1 MRFALC
7 LLGTEV
13 LSVELS
19 GPQTPVQPEPVHGVP
34 FGFSG
39 SSGLHAEISPATYEE
54 GGSDGLPLEEAVA
67 MGVRHQEAV
76 GP

>member
-39 SSGLHAEISPATYEE
+39 SSGLHAEISRTAYEE
-54 GGSDGLPLEEAVA
+54 GADDAVP
-67 MGVRHQEAV
+67 Q
-76 GP
+76 

>member
-1 MRFALC
+1 MRLALS

-19 GPQTPVQPEPVHGVP
+19 GPQAAVQPEPVHGVP

-39 SSGLHAEISPATYEE
+39 GSGLHAETAGPMYEA
-54 GGSDGLPLEEAVA
+54 GEEA
-67 MGVRHQEAV
+67 RTN
-76 GP
+76 PRRSKR